1 MAMWCKACSASDPTT
16 DTVRIS
22 FPPAGQQANIKE
34 LGDLQEESAKK
45 RAEMEAAEALRKAQ
59 EEEEARRRAEA
70 AAAAAAA
77 AAAEE
82 ERRRREA
89 EEAEQRR
96 REEEERLRQLAEA
109 EEARKR
115 DEAARLEEQR
125 RKEEAARAEQE
136 CLKKQ
141 QAAVREKVEAWLKKN
156 GFAGVVE
163 KKKGL
168 FSSSYPLHAAVKSND
183 AEMVSMLVSMR
194 ADPQAKNSSG
204 QTALQLAQKSDKNGS
219 YSDVMRALGVGV
231 GVGGA

>member
-22 FPPAGQQANIKE
+22 FPPAGQQANAKE
-34 LGDLQEESAKK
+34 LGDLQEESARQ

-82 ERRRREA
+82 ERLRREA
-89 EEAEQRR
+89 EEAEHRR

-115 DEAARLEEQR
+115 EEAARLQEQR
-125 RKEEAARAEQE
+125 RREEAARAEQE
-136 CLKKQ
+136 RLKK

-156 GFAGVVE
+156 GFAGVAE